1 MSEEHGPARGRV
13 EEEWGE
19 RVHRGRRRDQSEKA
33 RELRIL
39 TGWGGQR
46 NEDVCEEVNEK
57 REEEWGVKEPE
68 NQARGEQHSLCPY
81 RVPGTFLKMK
91 RERCSINKRII

>member
-39 TGWGGQR
+39 TGWGG
-46 NEDVCEEVNEK
+46 K
-57 REEEWGVKEPE
+57 GM
-68 NQARGEQHSLCPY
+68 
-81 RVPGTFLKMK
+81 KMFV
-91 RERCSINKRII
+91 RR